1 MWRLLINKTKF
12 GLLRLLA
19 LVVASNLILS
29 FCVLLSLGAHKI
41 DVPFLIKPSAES
53 HEIDPALDRQQPLG
67 NNATPGFIFY
77 DLPLPGWAKGFRIP
91 IDGAEIPQNANL
103 LPGAARSYRNGR
115 HEGVDIYCAYGT
127 PVLASKDGY
136 ILSVGA
142 DYHDLPKVLRDR
154 LLAIAKN
161 LFSTPSEVTDALHG
175 RRVLLDHGISDG
187 RWVVTV
193 YSHLSDVEKNLT
205 PGTFVKQGHV
215 IGRVGNSGTSKAGT
229 TYDSH
234 LHFEIRVNDHN
245 LGEGMSPKE
254 AGKLYAAIINGEI
267 K

>member
-1 MWRLLINKTKF
+1 MWRLFINKLKYWF
-12 GLLRLLA
+12 LLWTL
-19 LVVASNLILS
+19 LVVVSNLILS
-29 FCVLLSLGAHKI
+29 ICVLLSLSAHKI
-41 DVPFLIKPSAES
+41 NIPFLTKPSAES
-53 HEIDPALDRQQPLG
+53 HEIGPALDGQQPLE
-67 NNATPGFIFY
+67 NKAAPGFVFY
-77 DLPLPGWAKGFRIP
+77 DLPLPGWAKGFRMP
-91 IDGAEIPQNANL
+91 IDGAEIPQNVDL

-136 ILSVGA
+136 VLSVGA

-175 RRVLLDHGISDG
+175 RRALLDHGISDG

-193 YSHLSDVEKNLT
+193 YSHLSDVEKNLK
-205 PGTFVKQGHV
+205 PGTFVKQGHI
-215 IGRVGNSGTSKAGT
+215 IGRVGNSGTSQAGT
-229 TYDSH
+229 TNDSH

-254 AGKLYAAIINGEI
+254 AGMLYSTIINGGV